1 MLPQTRGVRQEPY
14 IFKGQFCPYTES
26 AGRREPTGKL
36 VCDRLDVPDGEA
48 MRKTIS
54 AAVLLFAPLSLQA
67 KDKPAYEKGELVQ
80 MDSTSCGY
88 AEKDGKTLAGEIFGT
103 DGQHKRTQET
113 LCQEYVLRSQRIT
126 YRIRPKD
133 DKHPSLLPIGET
145 AEFRIHKDKLLLR
158 VPEADGKERE
168 YIVLSMTPR
177 TDAAESRRGTTHVNR

>member
-1 MLPQTRGVRQEPY
+1 
-14 IFKGQFCPYTES
+14 
-26 AGRREPTGKL
+26 
-36 VCDRLDVPDGEA
+36 
-48 MRKTIS
+48 MRKTIFM
-54 AAVLLFAPLSLQA
+54 AALLLTPAALPA

-80 MDSTSCGY
+80 MESTSCGY

-103 DGQHKRTQET
+103 DGQHKKTQET

-145 AEFRIHKDKLLLR
+145 AEFRVHKDKLLLR
-158 VPEADGKERE
+158 VPEADDKERE

-177 TDAAESRRGTTHVNR
+177 TDVAENRAAAAKANK